1 MPKQGQ
7 TTKQARRAERQED
20 HRAQLAEQDHI
31 QHAVDNIIKIEG
43 LSVAT
48 KGDDEEVDYKDLQLN
63 QFKLNQLKTAVD
75 LRLKL
80 VNKYLPDLKNTEIT
94 AEGGGA
100 IQITEVTR
108 TIIPSG

>member
-20 HRAQLAEQDHI
+20 HRANLAEQNHI
-31 QHAVDNIIKIEG
+31 KHVVDNVIKIES
-43 LSVAT
+43 LTVDS
-48 KGDDEEVDYKDLQLN
+48 KGDDGEVDYKDLQLN
-63 QFKLNQLKTAVD
+63 QFKLSQLKTASE

-80 VNKYLPDLKNTEIT
+80 INKYLPDLKNTEVT

-108 TIIPSG
+108 TIVNG